1 MQYLDS
7 AHAYV
12 YSDITAAGGGA
23 ILTLNSSVL
32 SFSGTSNFINN
43 SADSGGALGNKVLR
57 FNGITSFMQLLAV
70 EFLLLIQYLA
80 SMELTTLSAVT
91 TGGTYGGGAIA
102 TTNTVL
108 SCNGTTYFISNSAPW
123 GGAIYLCKYKQYTD
137 IECSYLL
144 H

>member
-43 SADSGGALGNKVLR
+43 SADSGGGALGNKVLR

-70 EFLLLIQYLA
+70 EFLLPIEYLA

-137 IECSYLL
+137 IEWNY
-144 H
+144 